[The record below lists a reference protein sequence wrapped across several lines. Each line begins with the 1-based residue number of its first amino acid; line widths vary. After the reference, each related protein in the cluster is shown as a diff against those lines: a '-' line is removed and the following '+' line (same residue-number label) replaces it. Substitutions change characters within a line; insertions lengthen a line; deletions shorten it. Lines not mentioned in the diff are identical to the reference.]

1 MINRSFNVNIK
12 TMNHLWTDPKHFSEW
27 IAPTGFRMEY
37 IREELKP
44 GGKSFYKMFNS
55 DGFTM
60 YGTTFYKVISS
71 DHLQYSQQ
79 FADKN
84 EAISRHPGAPIWPA
98 SMLTNIYLYE
108 ETPETVRIKIIW
120 EPEAPYTKE
129 EEEAFIGARDGMTVG
144 WTGSF
149 DKLEEYIH
157 QSMPNSFS

>member
-1 MINRSFNVNIK
+1 MPASARKN
-12 TMNHLWTDPKHFSEW
+12 
-27 IAPTGFRMEY
+27 
-37 IREELKP
+37 
-44 GGKSFYKMFNS
+44 
-55 DGFTM
+55 
-60 YGTTFYKVISS
+60 
-71 DHLQYSQQ
+71 
-79 FADKN
+79 N
-84 EAISRHPGAPIWPA
+84 EAVSRHPGAPIWPA

-108 ETPETVRIKIIW
+108 ETPETVRIKIVW